1 MSNPNAL
8 VIHPVF
14 STKASYSGTS
24 RSGVSNSGISTYDSR
39 DAQQKFD
46 EICGLAR
53 AINLNIVHAE
63 IVTMREIRASTS
75 LSASVIE
82 RLAEQIEAQE
92 IELLVLNQTISAT
105 QHRNL
110 EEALNCKIL
119 DRTTL
124 ILEIFGARAQS
135 REARWQVTLAAEE
148 WQRSRLV
155 KSWTH
160 LERQRGGAGFMGGP
174 GERQL
179 ELDRRMLDERI
190 VQLKKRIKRVARMRD
205 QQRRNRKYASLPIIA
220 LTGYTN
226 SGKSTLFEHFCKLEN
241 LSQDMLFATLETKT
255 RNVRLPSGQKA
266 ILSDTVGFVSELP
279 HMLIDA
285 FRSTL
290 EEVREA
296 DILLHVRD
304 VQASDFQQQSDD
316 VLQVLKHIFNDEDL
330 PPILEVWNKADL
342 LSANVRQHM
351 QMQAEAQ
358 NAVLISAHN
367 DSDCALLA
375 KKIDAM
381 LDEQGAHYH
390 LLLRPNEAKIKSWL
404 YQHGHVLTESW
415 RDDGALEVQVVLS
428 KANYGRLQKQ
438 FVS

>member
-1 MSNPNAL
+1 MSNPKAL

-14 STKASYSGTS
+14 STRTSKAGASHSD
-24 RSGVSNSGISTYDSR
+24 NR
-39 DAQQKFD
+39 DAQQKLD

-53 AINLNIVHAE
+53 AIDLNIVNAE
-63 IVTMREIRASTS
+63 IVTMKEMRASTS
-75 LSASVIE
+75 ISASVIE

-92 IELLVLNQTISAT
+92 IDLLVLNQTISAT

-110 EEALNCKIL
+110 EEALHCKTL

-124 ILEIFGARAQS
+124 ILEIFGARAKS
-135 REARWQVTLAAEE
+135 REARWQVALAAEE
-148 WQRSRLV
+148 WQRSRVV

-179 ELDRRMLDERI
+179 EIDRRLLDARI
-190 VQLKKRIKRVARMRD
+190 VQLKRRIKRVADMRD
-205 QQRRNRKYASLPIIA
+205 LQRRNRKYAAHPIIA

-255 RNVRLPSGQKA
+255 RNIRLPSGQKS

-304 VQASDFQQQSDD
+304 VQASDFQQQCDD

-342 LSANVRQHM
+342 LSDADKQN
-351 QMQAEAQ
+351 MQAQAETQ
-358 NAVLISAHN
+358 NAVLMSAH
-367 DSDCALLA
+367 DADDRMLLA
-375 KKIDAM
+375 KKIDEM
-381 LDEQGAHYH
+381 LDKQGKHYQ

-404 YQHGHVLTESW
+404 YQHGHVLTENW
-415 RDDGALEVQVVLS
+415 RDDGALEVKVVLS

-438 FVS
+438 FIAS